1 MPFFHFSLAYIKK
14 KQYLC
19 TQIVKRKLRSA
30 NCAKHKLLIMNDL
43 INPFIIFG
51 YAGSKYF
58 CDRENE
64 TKELISALR
73 NGRNITLRSP
83 RRVGKTGLIQHLFAT
98 LTQTNPEIKCFY
110 VDLFSTHSLGE
121 MVVELGK
128 AVIGQLDTPLQ
139 KMEGYVA
146 QFFQSCR
153 LYLSPDPLTG
163 APKLGLDLITANPA
177 VTLEEIFTYIRK
189 SEYTCYIAIDEFQQ
203 IVEYPEKN
211 VEPLLRSYVQQC
223 PNVRFIF
230 SGSKQ
235 HLMSDI
241 FNSPQRPFYRST
253 DKMNLD
259 VIPEQTYYAFAERW
273 LLTGGTHMPE
283 DIFHSIYT
291 HINGY
296 TWYMQY
302 ILNRLFELH
311 PKQVTAEDVTDCLN
325 YIVLR
330 EEEDYRK
337 MYSLLTNNQAQVL
350 RAIAKEKIVE
360 APTATA
366 FLKKYNLPAMS
377 SVKRVIDFLKEK
389 EYIYPAKE
397 GYIIYDR
404 FMAIW
409 LQRL

>member
-1 MPFFHFSLAYIKK
+1 MSE
-14 KQYLC
+14 
-19 TQIVKRKLRSA
+19 
-30 NCAKHKLLIMNDL
+30 LL
-43 INPFIIFG
+43 NPFAVFG
-51 YAGSKYF
+51 YAGKQYF

-83 RRVGKTGLIQHLFAT
+83 RRVGKTGLIQHVFAQ
-98 LTQTNPEIKCFY
+98 LAQTNPEIKCFY
-110 VDLFSTHSLGE
+110 VDLFATHSLDE

-146 QFFQSCR
+146 QFFKSCR
-153 LYLSPDPLTG
+153 LYLSPDPLSG
-163 APKLGLDLITANPA
+163 APKLGLDLVTNNPA
-177 VTLEEIFTYIRK
+177 VTLDEIFTYIRQ
-189 SEYTCYIAIDEFQQ
+189 SDRECYIAIDEFQQ
-203 IVEYPEKN
+203 IAEYPQKN
-211 VEPLLRSYVQQC
+211 VEALLRSHVQQC
-223 PNVRFIF
+223 PKVRFIF

-253 DKMNLD
+253 DKMTLD
-259 VIPEQTYYAFAERW
+259 VIPEQAYYAFAERW
-273 LLTGGTHMPE
+273 LQTVGTHLPE
-283 DIFHSIYT
+283 TIFHGIYT
-291 HINGY
+291 RASGY
-296 TWYMQY
+296 TWYVQY
-302 ILNRLFELH
+302 MLNRLFEMR
-311 PKQVTAEDVTDCLN
+311 PKEVGEAAVTACLD
-325 YIVLR
+325 YIVQR
-330 EEEDYRK
+330 EDDDYRK
-337 MYSLLTNNQAQVL
+337 MYGLLTHNQAQVL
-350 RAIAKEKIVE
+350 RAIAMEKIVA
-360 APTATA
+360 APTSTA

-389 EYIYPAKE
+389 EYIYPTND

>member
-1 MPFFHFSLAYIKK
+1 MSNLA
-14 KQYLC
+14 
-19 TQIVKRKLRSA
+19 
-30 NCAKHKLLIMNDL
+30 
-43 INPFIIFG
+43 NPFTMFG
-51 YAGSKYF
+51 YAGSEYF

-73 NGRNITLRSP
+73 NGRNVTLRSP
-83 RRVGKTGLIQHLFAT
+83 RRVGKTGLIQHVFAQ
-98 LTQTNPEIKCFY
+98 LAQTNPEIKCFY
-110 VDLFSTHSLGE
+110 VDLFSTHALSE

-128 AVIGQLDTPLQ
+128 AVIGQLDIPLQ

-163 APKLGLDLITANPA
+163 APKLGLDLIVANPA
-177 VTLEEIFTYIRK
+177 ITLDEIFTYIRK
-189 SEYTCYIAIDEFQQ
+189 SERTCYIAIDEFQQ

-211 VEPLLRSYVQQC
+211 VEALLRTHVQQC

-241 FNSPQRPFYRST
+241 FNSPKRPFFRST
-253 DKMNLD
+253 DKMTLD
-259 VIPEQTYYAFAERW
+259 VIPEQTYYAFAEQW
-273 LLTGGTHMPE
+273 LQTVGTHMPE
-283 DIFHSIYT
+283 AIFHDIYSRVS
-291 HINGY
+291 GY

-302 ILNRLFELH
+302 MLNRLFEKQ
-311 PKQVTAEDVTDCLN
+311 PKEVTEADVMDCLN

-330 EEEDYRK
+330 EEDDYRK
-337 MYSLLTNNQAQVL
+337 LYSLLTNNQAQVL
-350 RAIAKEKIVE
+350 RAIAKERVVE

>member
-1 MPFFHFSLAYIKK
+1 MSE
-14 KQYLC
+14 
-19 TQIVKRKLRSA
+19 
-30 NCAKHKLLIMNDL
+30 LL
-43 INPFIIFG
+43 NPFAVFG
-51 YAGSKYF
+51 YAGAQYF

-64 TKELISALR
+64 TNELISALR

-83 RRVGKTGLIQHLFAT
+83 RRVGKTGLIQHVFAQ
-98 LTQTNPEIKCFY
+98 LAQTNPEIKCFY
-110 VDLFSTHSLGE
+110 VDLFSTHSLNE

-163 APKLGLDLITANPA
+163 APKLGLDIIANNPA
-177 VTLEEIFTYIRK
+177 ITLEEIFAYIRK
-189 SEYTCYIAIDEFQQ
+189 SDRECYIAIDEFQQ

-211 VEPLLRSYVQQC
+211 VEALLRTHVQQC
-223 PNVRFIF
+223 PKVRFIF

-241 FNSPQRPFYRST
+241 FNSPKRPFYRST
-253 DKMNLD
+253 DKMTLD
-259 VIPEQTYYAFAERW
+259 VIPESTYYAFAERW
-273 LLTGGTHMPE
+273 LQTEGTHLPE
-283 DIFHSIYT
+283 AIFHDIYT
-291 HINGY
+291 RGSGY
-296 TWYMQY
+296 TWYIQY
-302 ILNRLFELH
+302 MLNRLFEMH
-311 PKQVTAEDVTDCLN
+311 PKEVEEADVTACLN
-325 YIVLR
+325 YIVQR
-330 EEEDYRK
+330 EDDDYRK

-350 RAIAKEKIVE
+350 RAIAMEKVVA
-360 APTATA
+360 APTSTA

-377 SVKRVIDFLKEK
+377 SVKRVIDFLKDK
-389 EYIYPAKE
+389 EYIYPTKE